1 MPKDQGLLFYTK
13 QVVGFV
19 LGNAA
24 VHDKQALVLVNR
36 GGATG
41 RDICRLA
48 LHVIAQVQDKFGVVL
63 EAEPR
68 IMGAN
73 GEGDLYV

>member
-1 MPKDQGLLFYTK
+1 M
-13 QVVGFV
+13 
-19 LGNAA
+19 
-24 VHDKQALVLVNR
+24 LVNR

-41 RDICRLA
+41 QDICRLA

-68 IMGAN
+68 IIGAD